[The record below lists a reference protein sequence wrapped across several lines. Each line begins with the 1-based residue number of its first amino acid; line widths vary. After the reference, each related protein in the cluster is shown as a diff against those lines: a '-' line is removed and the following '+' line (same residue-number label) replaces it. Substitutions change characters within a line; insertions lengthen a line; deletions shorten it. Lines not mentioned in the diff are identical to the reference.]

1 MPLKLFKE
9 SIFNY
14 LIGNIASEELQFKYL
29 NNSDSIKGDIVV
41 IYRNNKIFNIECMK
55 NKS

>member
-41 IYRNNKIFNIECMK
+41 IYRNNTIFNIECMK